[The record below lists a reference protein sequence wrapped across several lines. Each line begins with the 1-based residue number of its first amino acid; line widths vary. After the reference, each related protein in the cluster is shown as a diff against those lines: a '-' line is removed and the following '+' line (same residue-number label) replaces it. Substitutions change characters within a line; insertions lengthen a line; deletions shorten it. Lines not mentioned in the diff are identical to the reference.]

1 MIPAAQGCRTFLT
14 GLCSHGNGAF
24 INTLNSLMVL
34 TTLAL
39 DYYISKSIFHIDKLH
54 SYSHPRMSCN
64 LTQMEFVLEIHTA
77 IWPTD

>member
-14 GLCSHGNGAF
+14 GLCSHGNRAF

-34 TTLAL
+34 TTLTL

-64 LTQMEFVLEIHTA
+64 LMQMEFVLEIYTA
-77 IWPTD
+77 IWPAD